1 MIEIGNIV
9 TLENQKDFLL
19 LEEVTLEGRRFV
31 YAVRVLEDETPTNE
45 YVIYEAIN
53 AQDGEYLKD
62 ITKKEEYDAL
72 VEEFKELIS
81 DKIISGDYD
90 DMMKDA
96 QGEE

>member
-62 ITKKEEYDAL
+62 VTNKEEYDKL
-72 VEEFKELIS
+72 IEEFKQVIS
-81 DKIISGDYD
+81 TKIISGDYNA
-90 DMMKDA
+90 MV
-96 QGEE
+96 QQRETE